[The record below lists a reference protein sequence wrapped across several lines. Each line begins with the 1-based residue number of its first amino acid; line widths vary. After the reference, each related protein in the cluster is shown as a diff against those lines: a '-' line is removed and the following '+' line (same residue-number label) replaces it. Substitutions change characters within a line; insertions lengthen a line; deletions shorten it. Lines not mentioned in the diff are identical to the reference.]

1 MNELPRAQLSSSP
14 SPPAE
19 VSPSPA
25 AKVSPFSSP
34 IKPSPISSPA
44 AKASPSPAAEVR
56 QEDETRGYLIWFQ
69 QLCLI
74 VLSEEE
80 RALSDEEKKRRIL
93 LWCSKAIGYGQRE
106 GYWNTVS
113 AEVNALHRMV
123 IGTSSSD
130 GAISQLHRIEDHVRL
145 MKSSDAD
152 ESVLEVTQTEIV
164 LFAYMSER

>member
-1 MNELPRAQLSSSP
+1 MNELPRAQLSSPP

-44 AKASPSPAAEVR
+44 AKTSPSPASEVR

-80 RALSDEEKKRRIL
+80 RALYINEYMNVVCGRIVSKINTLTDSVSKLSVPEYFGENDPDYGRDEQAYHIMLVYRN
-93 LWCSKAIGYGQRE
+93 GQ
-106 GYWNTVS
+106 GF
-113 AEVNALHRMV
+113 
-123 IGTSSSD
+123 
-130 GAISQLHRIEDHVRL
+130 VRFIIQFEFQQNGG
-145 MKSSDAD
+145 DD
-152 ESVLEVTQTEIV
+152 V
-164 LFAYMSER
+164 